1 VATVN
6 SHEVSAVLEEDLEGV
21 AGAKE
26 ATAALLHFHVYAK
39 ALLIAKK
46 LRVPKTYTISFR
58 TLQHAAR
65 MCRRYRTWTSWGGGC
80 VGGLWVGGGGWVDG
94 GPQYGLGRMRD

>member
-1 VATVN
+1 VLLQGLSAATVDT
-6 SHEVSAVLEEDLEGV
+6 HEVSAVLEEDLVGV

-39 ALLIAKK
+39 ALLITKK

-65 MCRRYRTWTSWGGGC
+65 MCHRCAGWWRNSRWAC
-80 VGGLWVGGGGWVDG
+80 VG
-94 GPQYGLGRMRD
+94 R